1 MGPVPLS
8 VFWGD
13 PARSS
18 GNSPSG
24 CVQPLPAV
32 TRPRGQ
38 SLGSGCG
45 HRVDG
50 KCHGA
55 PSPQSGPLK
64 CLQTGPWA
72 CRQDPGQP
80 LCDCLSPQLTQ
91 ADTEQGPQSGHS
103 WLFKVTQSRAK
114 WPHRGFRNASRTW
127 SLSAKSHTGDR
138 VPRVSLARLW
148 DQELTQTPFQT
159 AGVPWSRGGRV
170 AALPSCKAHWP
181 RGCEP
186 DSRSRSLPLSLSA
199 LGSLPRS
206 WFSGWAMR
214 GCGATGAGARHGPGA
229 SAPGRRV
236 C

>member
-1 MGPVPLS
+1 M
-8 VFWGD
+8 FWGD

-24 CVQPLPAV
+24 CVPPLPAV

-91 ADTEQGPQSGHS
+91 ADTEQARSTKWTFVAFQGHTFTCQVAS
-103 WLFKVTQSRAK
+103 QGLQKHLPDLVSR
-114 WPHRGFRNASRTW
+114 RQCE
-127 SLSAKSHTGDR
+127 SHMGDR

-206 WFSGWAMR
+206 WFSGWAVR